1 MSPPLDPGPLD
12 GFVGYRLRVAQLRNF
27 EDFTVALQNVALTP
41 AQFSALLMVAHNPG
55 LAQGELAAALGIQ
68 RTNFV
73 AFATRLQK
81 RGLIER
87 RRAGGDRRAYEL
99 LLTDAGRTLLDRALA
114 LHAQF
119 EARLAEKLG
128 PGGKA
133 QLLDLLGRL
142 TR

>member
-1 MSPPLDPGPLD
+1 MTAPLDPGPLA
-12 GFVGYRLRVAQLRNF
+12 GFIGYCLRLAQLKNF
-27 EDFTVALQNVALTP
+27 EEFTVALQDVALSP
-41 AQFSALLMVAHNPG
+41 AQFSALLLVAHNPG

-87 RRAGGDRRAYEL
+87 RRAGSDRRAYEL
-99 LLTDAGRTLLDRALA
+99 HLTGEGHALLDKALA
-114 LHAQF
+114 LHAAF
-119 EARLAEKLG
+119 EARLDAKLG
-128 PGGKA
+128 AGGKV
-133 QLLDLLGRL
+133 LLLELLGRL